1 MGEGVW
7 SIGND
12 SRTGR
17 GGDISEHSLSYHNG
31 IDEPHVEG
39 RCSVARN
46 IPEGMGPMGH
56 QSSIQVDPW
65 GLLRYSLS

>member
-1 MGEGVW
+1 MGEGVR

-12 SRTGR
+12 NRTGR
-17 GGDISEHSLSYHNG
+17 GGDISGHGLSYHNG

-39 RCSVARN
+39 RRSVARI

-56 QSSIQVDPW
+56 QSPMQVDPW
-65 GLLRYSLS
+65 GLLRYSLP

>member
-7 SIGND
+7 STGND
-12 SRTGR
+12 NRTGC
-17 GGDISEHSLSYHNG
+17 GGDISGHSLSYHNG

-39 RCSVARN
+39 RRSVARN

-56 QSSIQVDPW
+56 QSFIQVDPW
-65 GLLRYSLS
+65 GLLRYSLP